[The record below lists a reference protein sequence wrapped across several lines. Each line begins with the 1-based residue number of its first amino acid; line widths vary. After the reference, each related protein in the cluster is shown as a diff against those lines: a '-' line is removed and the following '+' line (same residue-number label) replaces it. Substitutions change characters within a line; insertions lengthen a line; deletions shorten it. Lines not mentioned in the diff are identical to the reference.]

1 MKKKKRIVRIILW
14 LAALAVLFIWS
25 LPEQRV
31 SRFVAKN
38 AEVLEESLG
47 TDLSGGYPGGLG
59 IQYYNCWGEDSGHP
73 IGEFCFGPSILHGRQ
88 YYGCYYSPDDVPRGF
103 QNVEVTLVP
112 DGENRWTWRAENN
125 KHSMKKKISDKW
137 YYFEA
142 WLALS
147 FQKRECLCA
156 R

>member
-1 MKKKKRIVRIILW
+1 MKNVKKTKRAVSVIVWAAAILM
-14 LAALAVLFIWS
+14 LFWWTA
-25 LPEQRV
+25 PEQRV

-88 YYGCYYSPDDVPRGF
+88 YYGCYYSPDDEPRGF
-103 QNVEVTLVP
+103 QSVEVTLVP
-112 DGENRWTWRAENN
+112 DGENCWMWRAEGDNRGVT
-125 KHSMKKKISDKW
+125 KKISDKW

-142 WLALS
+142 WL
-147 FQKRECLCA
+147 
-156 R
+156 

>member
-25 LPEQRV
+25 SPEQKV
-31 SRFVAKN
+31 DRFVAKN

-73 IGEFCFGPSILHGRQ
+73 IGEFCFGPSLLHGRQ
-88 YYGCYYSPDDVPRGF
+88 YYGCYYSPDDEPRGF
-103 QNVEVTLVP
+103 QSVEVTLMP
-112 DGENRWTWRAENN
+112 DGEKCWTWHAEGDNRG
-125 KHSMKKKISDKW
+125 MTKKIQDRW

-142 WLALS
+142 WL
-147 FQKRECLCA
+147 
-156 R
+156 

>member
-25 LPEQRV
+25 SPEQRV

-47 TDLSGGYPGGLG
+47 TDLSGSYPGGLG

-73 IGEFCFGPSILHGRQ
+73 IGEFCFGPSLLHGRQ
-88 YYGCYYSPDDVPRGF
+88 YYGCYYSPDDEPRGF
-103 QNVEVTLVP
+103 QSVEVTLVP
-112 DGENRWTWRAENN
+112 DGENCWTWRAEGDNRG
-125 KHSMKKKISDKW
+125 MTKKIQDRW

-142 WLALS
+142 WL
-147 FQKRECLCA
+147 
-156 R
+156 

>member
-25 LPEQRV
+25 SPEQKV
-31 SRFVAKN
+31 DRFVAKN

-59 IQYYNCWGEDSGHP
+59 IQYYNCWGEDSGQP

-88 YYGCYYSPDDVPRGF
+88 YYGCYYSPDDEPRGF
-103 QNVEVTLVP
+103 QSVEVTLMP
-112 DGENRWTWRAENN
+112 DGENCWTWHAEGDNRG
-125 KHSMKKKISDKW
+125 MTKKIQDRW

-142 WLALS
+142 WL
-147 FQKRECLCA
+147 
-156 R
+156 

>member
-25 LPEQRV
+25 SPEQRV

-88 YYGCYYSPDDVPRGF
+88 YYGCYYSPDDEPRGF
-103 QNVEVTLVP
+103 QSVEVTLVP
-112 DGENRWTWRAENN
+112 DGENRWTWRAEGDNRG
-125 KHSMKKKISDKW
+125 MTKKIQDRW

-142 WLALS
+142 WL
-147 FQKRECLCA
+147 
-156 R
+156 

>member
-1 MKKKKRIVRIILW
+1 MKKKKRIVTIILW

-25 LPEQRV
+25 SPEQKV
-31 SRFVAKN
+31 DRFVSKY

-73 IGEFCFGPSILHGRQ
+73 IGEFCFGPSLLHGRQ
-88 YYGCYYSPDDVPRGF
+88 YYGCYYSPDDEPRGF
-103 QNVEVTLVP
+103 QSVEVTLVP
-112 DGENRWTWRAENN
+112 DGENCWTWHAEGDNRG
-125 KHSMKKKISDKW
+125 MTKKIQDRW

-142 WLALS
+142 WL
-147 FQKRECLCA
+147 
-156 R
+156 

>member
-25 LPEQRV
+25 SPEQKV
-31 SRFVAKN
+31 DRFVAKN

-73 IGEFCFGPSILHGRQ
+73 IGEFCFGPSLLHGRQ
-88 YYGCYYSPDDVPRGF
+88 YYGCYYSPDDEPRGF
-103 QNVEVTLVP
+103 QSVEVTLMP
-112 DGENRWTWRAENN
+112 DGENCWTWHAE
-125 KHSMKKKISDKW
+125 SDNRGMTKRIQDRW

-142 WLALS
+142 WL
-147 FQKRECLCA
+147 
-156 R
+156 

>member
-1 MKKKKRIVRIILW
+1 MEKKKRIVTIILW

-25 LPEQRV
+25 SPEQKV
-31 SRFVAKN
+31 DRFVAKN

-73 IGEFCFGPSILHGRQ
+73 IGEFCFGSSLLHGRQ
-88 YYGCYYSPDDVPRGF
+88 YYGCYYSPDDEPRGF
-103 QNVEVTLVP
+103 QSVEVTLVP
-112 DGENRWTWRAENN
+112 DGENCWTWRAEGDNRG
-125 KHSMKKKISDKW
+125 MTKKIQDRW

-142 WLALS
+142 WL
-147 FQKRECLCA
+147 
-156 R
+156 

>member
-1 MKKKKRIVRIILW
+1 MKKKKRIVTIILW

-25 LPEQRV
+25 SPEQKV
-31 SRFVAKN
+31 DRFVAKY

-73 IGEFCFGPSILHGRQ
+73 IGEFCFGPSLLHGHQ
-88 YYGCYYSPDDVPRGF
+88 YYGCYYSPDDEPRGF
-103 QNVEVTLVP
+103 QSVEVTLVP
-112 DGENRWTWRAENN
+112 DGENCWTWHAEGDNRG
-125 KHSMKKKISDKW
+125 MTKKIQDRW

-142 WLALS
+142 WL
-147 FQKRECLCA
+147 
-156 R
+156 

>member
-1 MKKKKRIVRIILW
+1 MKKKKRIVTIILW

-73 IGEFCFGPSILHGRQ
+73 IGEFCFGPSLLHGRQ
-88 YYGCYYSPDDVPRGF
+88 YYGCYYSPDDEPRGF
-103 QNVEVTLVP
+103 QSVEVTLVP
-112 DGENRWTWRAENN
+112 DGENCWTWHAEGDNRG
-125 KHSMKKKISDKW
+125 MTKKIQDRW

-142 WLALS
+142 WL
-147 FQKRECLCA
+147 
-156 R
+156 

>member
-25 LPEQRV
+25 SPEQRV

-88 YYGCYYSPDDVPRGF
+88 YYGCYYSPDDEPRGF
-103 QNVEVTLVP
+103 QSVEVTLVP
-112 DGENRWTWRAENN
+112 DGENRWTWRAEGDN
-125 KHSMKKKISDKW
+125 HGMTKKISDKW

-142 WLALS
+142 WL
-147 FQKRECLCA
+147 
-156 R
+156 

>member
-1 MKKKKRIVRIILW
+1 MKKKKRIVTIILW

-25 LPEQRV
+25 SPEQKV
-31 SRFVAKN
+31 DRFVAKN

-73 IGEFCFGPSILHGRQ
+73 IGEFSFGSSLLHGRQ
-88 YYGCYYSPDDVPRGF
+88 YYGWYYSPDDEPRGF
-103 QNVEVTLVP
+103 QSVEVTLVP
-112 DGENRWTWRAENN
+112 DGENRWTWRAEGDN
-125 KHSMKKKISDKW
+125 HGMTKKISDKW

-142 WLALS
+142 WL
-147 FQKRECLCA
+147 
-156 R
+156 

>member
-1 MKKKKRIVRIILW
+1 MKKKKRIVTIILW

-25 LPEQRV
+25 SPEQKV
-31 SRFVAKN
+31 DRFVAKN

-88 YYGCYYSPDDVPRGF
+88 YYGCYYSPDDEPRGF
-103 QNVEVTLVP
+103 QSVEVRLVP
-112 DGENRWTWRAENN
+112 DGGNCWTWRADGDNRG
-125 KHSMKKKISDKW
+125 MTKKIQDRW

-142 WLALS
+142 WL
-147 FQKRECLCA
+147 
-156 R
+156 

>member
-88 YYGCYYSPDDVPRGF
+88 YYGCYYSPDDEPRGF
-103 QNVEVTLVP
+103 QSVEVTLVP
-112 DGENRWTWRAENN
+112 DGENRWTWRAEGDN
-125 KHSMKKKISDKW
+125 HGMTKKISDKW

-142 WLALS
+142 WL
-147 FQKRECLCA
+147 
-156 R
+156 

>member
-25 LPEQRV
+25 SPEQKV
-31 SRFVAKN
+31 DRFVAKN

-88 YYGCYYSPDDVPRGF
+88 YYGCYYSPDDEPRGF
-103 QNVEVTLVP
+103 QSVEVTLVP
-112 DGENRWTWRAENN
+112 DGENCWTWHAEDDNRG
-125 KHSMKKKISDKW
+125 MTKKIQDRW

-142 WLALS
+142 WL
-147 FQKRECLCA
+147 
-156 R
+156 

>member
-1 MKKKKRIVRIILW
+1 MKNVKKTKRAVSVIVWAAAILM
-14 LAALAVLFIWS
+14 LFWWTA
-25 LPEQRV
+25 PEQRV

-88 YYGCYYSPDDVPRGF
+88 YYGCYYSPDDEPRGF
-103 QNVEVTLVP
+103 QSVEVTLVP
-112 DGENRWTWRAENN
+112 DGENRWTWRAEGDN
-125 KHSMKKKISDKW
+125 HGMTKKISDKW

-142 WLALS
+142 WL
-147 FQKRECLCA
+147 
-156 R
+156 

>member
-1 MKKKKRIVRIILW
+1 MKKKKRIVTIILW

-25 LPEQRV
+25 SPEQKV
-31 SRFVAKN
+31 DRFVAKN

-73 IGEFCFGPSILHGRQ
+73 IGEFCFGPSLLHGRQ
-88 YYGCYYSPDDVPRGF
+88 YYGCYYSPDDEPRGF
-103 QNVEVTLVP
+103 QSVEVTLVP
-112 DGENRWTWRAENN
+112 DGENCWTWRAEGDNRG
-125 KHSMKKKISDKW
+125 MTKKIQDRW

-142 WLALS
+142 WL
-147 FQKRECLCA
+147 
-156 R
+156 

>member
-25 LPEQRV
+25 SPEQRV

-38 AEVLEESLG
+38 AEVLEEPLG

-59 IQYYNCWGEDSGHP
+59 VQYYNCWGEDSGHP
-73 IGEFCFGPSILHGRQ
+73 IGEFCFGQSILHGRQ
-88 YYGCYYSPDDVPRGF
+88 YYGCYYSPDDEPRGF
-103 QNVEVTLVP
+103 QSVEVTLVP
-112 DGENRWTWRAENN
+112 DGENCWTWRAEGDNRG
-125 KHSMKKKISDKW
+125 MTKKIQDRW

-142 WLALS
+142 RL
-147 FQKRECLCA
+147 
-156 R
+156 

>member
-25 LPEQRV
+25 SPEQKV
-31 SRFVAKN
+31 DRFVAKN

-103 QNVEVTLVP
+103 QSVEVTLVP
-112 DGENRWTWRAENN
+112 DGENCWTWRAEGDNRG
-125 KHSMKKKISDKW
+125 MTKKIQDRW

-142 WLALS
+142 WL
-147 FQKRECLCA
+147 
-156 R
+156 

>member
-25 LPEQRV
+25 SPEQKV
-31 SRFVAKN
+31 DRFVAKN

-88 YYGCYYSPDDVPRGF
+88 YYGCYYSPDDEPRGF
-103 QNVEVTLVP
+103 QSVEVTLVP
-112 DGENRWTWRAENN
+112 DGENCWTWRAEGDN
-125 KHSMKKKISDKW
+125 HGMTKKISDKW

-142 WLALS
+142 WL
-147 FQKRECLCA
+147 
-156 R
+156 

>member
-25 LPEQRV
+25 SPEQRV

-88 YYGCYYSPDDVPRGF
+88 YYGCYYSPDDEPRGF
-103 QNVEVTLVP
+103 QSVEGTLVP
-112 DGENRWTWRAENN
+112 DGENRWTWRAEGDNRG
-125 KHSMKKKISDKW
+125 MTKKIQDRW

-142 WLALS
+142 WL
-147 FQKRECLCA
+147 
-156 R
+156 

>member
-25 LPEQRV
+25 SPEQKV
-31 SRFVAKN
+31 DRFVAKN

-73 IGEFCFGPSILHGRQ
+73 TGEFCFGPSILHGRQ
-88 YYGCYYSPDDVPRGF
+88 YYGCYYSPDDEPRGF
-103 QNVEVTLVP
+103 QSVEVTLMP
-112 DGENRWTWRAENN
+112 DGENCWTWHAEGDNRG
-125 KHSMKKKISDKW
+125 MTKKIQDRW

-142 WLALS
+142 WL
-147 FQKRECLCA
+147 
-156 R
+156 

>member
-25 LPEQRV
+25 SPEQRV

-73 IGEFCFGPSILHGRQ
+73 IGEFCFGPSLLHGRQ
-88 YYGCYYSPDDVPRGF
+88 YYGCYYSPDDEPRGF
-103 QNVEVTLVP
+103 QSVEVTLVP
-112 DGENRWTWRAENN
+112 DGENCWTWHAEGGNRG
-125 KHSMKKKISDKW
+125 MTKKIQDRW

-142 WLALS
+142 WL
-147 FQKRECLCA
+147 
-156 R
+156 

>member
-1 MKKKKRIVRIILW
+1 MKNVKKTKRAVSVIVWAAAILM
-14 LAALAVLFIWS
+14 LFWWTA
-25 LPEQRV
+25 PEQRV

-73 IGEFCFGPSILHGRQ
+73 IGEFCFGPSLLHGRQ
-88 YYGCYYSPDDVPRGF
+88 YYGCYYSPDDEPRGF
-103 QNVEVTLVP
+103 QSVEVTLVP
-112 DGENRWTWRAENN
+112 DGENCWTWRAEGDNRG
-125 KHSMKKKISDKW
+125 MTKKIQDRW

-142 WLALS
+142 WL
-147 FQKRECLCA
+147 
-156 R
+156 

>member
-1 MKKKKRIVRIILW
+1 MKKKKRIVTIILW

-25 LPEQRV
+25 SPEQKV
-31 SRFVAKN
+31 DRFVAKN

-73 IGEFCFGPSILHGRQ
+73 TGEFCFGPSILHGRQ
-88 YYGCYYSPDDVPRGF
+88 YYGCYYSPDDEPRGF
-103 QNVEVTLVP
+103 QSVEVTLMP
-112 DGENRWTWRAENN
+112 DGENCWTWHAEGDNRG
-125 KHSMKKKISDKW
+125 MTKKIQDRW

-142 WLALS
+142 WL
-147 FQKRECLCA
+147 
-156 R
+156 

>member
-25 LPEQRV
+25 SPEQRV

-88 YYGCYYSPDDVPRGF
+88 YYGCYYSPDDEPRGF
-103 QNVEVTLVP
+103 QSVEVTLVP
-112 DGENRWTWRAENN
+112 DGENRWTWRAEGDNRG
-125 KHSMKKKISDKW
+125 MTKKIQDRW

-142 WLALS
+142 W
-147 FQKRECLCA
+147 
-156 R
+156 